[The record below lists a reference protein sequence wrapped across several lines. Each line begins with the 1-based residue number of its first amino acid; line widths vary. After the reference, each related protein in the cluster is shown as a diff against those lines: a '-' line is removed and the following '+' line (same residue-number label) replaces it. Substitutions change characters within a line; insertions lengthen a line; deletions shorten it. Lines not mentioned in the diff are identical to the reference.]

1 MVKSLLNGKLH
12 MMQLILPSQKEIF
25 VSMGGRRMG
34 DPCLGSILP
43 VQLNILKDTWGLL
56 LLQISV
62 NNISVNAEHCLF
74 DKDSCHVYTFKMLY
88 EEL

>member
-1 MVKSLLNGKLH
+1 M
-12 MMQLILPSQKEIF
+12 
-25 VSMGGRRMG
+25 SMGGRRMG

-74 DKDSCHVYTFKMLY
+74 LIKTLAMFIHLRCCTRSFEFSFSVSQ
-88 EEL
+88 ELGQS